1 MQKKRAKAKPVA
13 AANSPGRVKKKEK
26 FPKALRM
33 PFGTATLVLT
43 FSIAIMYFAL
53 SNGAAYP
60 TVRMITAGSLS
71 AENLPFGAVTY
82 LFDHAGL
89 GHLIENLAGL
99 VIFCLVVEA
108 ALSYRDALAIFF
120 LSGVV
125 GGLACLAAEP
135 QVKIIG
141 ASAGIVGLAV
151 AGVLSDPKRGVLAL
165 AFVALL
171 VNFAAPAAA
180 DWASSES
187 YKSLEQQKELAQ
199 QKAQELLAQQKPAE
213 AQQQVL
219 VAQEKQGLIEQQART
234 KKSEDAA
241 GPAEAAHLVGAIVG
255 AAYVIAF
262 RREVVFSWMK
272 KANANLA
279 RIQRGKKNGN

>member
-1 MQKKRAKAKPVA
+1 MMQKKRAKAKPVA
-13 AANSPGRVKKKEK
+13 AANSPGRVKKGKI
-26 FPKALRM
+26 PKALRM

-43 FSIAIMYFAL
+43 LSITIMYFAL

-60 TVRMITAGSLS
+60 PVRMITAGSLS

-99 VIFCLVVEA
+99 VIFCLVAEA
-108 ALSYRDALAIFF
+108 ALSYRDGLAIFF

-165 AFVALL
+165 AFAALL

-180 DWASSES
+180 DWAAAES

-199 QKAQELLAQQKPAE
+199 QKAQELLAQQRPAE
-213 AQQQVL
+213 AQQQMT
-219 VAQEKQGLIEQQART
+219 VAQEKQALIEQQART

-241 GPAEAAHLVGAIVG
+241 GPADVAHIVGAIVG

-272 KANANLA
+272 KSRRFLAN
-279 RIQRGKKNGN
+279 RMQR

>member
-1 MQKKRAKAKPVA
+1 MTQKKRAKAKPVA
-13 AANSPGRVKKKEK
+13 AANSPGRVKKE

-43 FSIAIMYFAL
+43 LSIAIMYFAL
-53 SNGAAYP
+53 SGGAAYP

-71 AENLPFGAVTY
+71 AETLPFGAVTY

-99 VIFCLVVEA
+99 VVFCLIVEA
-108 ALSYRDALAIFF
+108 ALSYRDGLAIFF

-165 AFVALL
+165 AFAALL

-180 DWASSES
+180 DWAAAES

-199 QKAQELLAQQKPAE
+199 QKAQELLAQQRPAE
-213 AQQQVL
+213 AQQQAL
-219 VAQEKQGLIEQQART
+219 VAQEKQALIEQQART
-234 KKSEDAA
+234 KKSEDSA
-241 GPAEAAHLVGAIVG
+241 GPADVAHVVGALVG

-272 KANANLA
+272 KVRRFLAN
-279 RIQRGKKNGN
+279 RT